1 MKLIII
7 PTLNEKKNIKQLF
20 LNIKK
25 LKIKTDF
32 LFIDDNSQ
40 DGSRK
45 EIIKIKKKIKIYTT
59 YSDQEN

>member
-7 PTLNEKKNIKQLF
+7 PTLNERKNIKQLF